1 MLEAKKNFLFEK
13 FFVIYNRSLL
23 KRRFRCIKV
32 SGLKSFEERNPSLPL
47 IIYANHSSWWDGL
60 VILEVLSNFMFDKY
74 VMMEEKQLRKLWF
87 FRRLGAFSVVRENP
101 LEAVRSIE
109 YSVKILTEKIN
120 RTLLLFP
127 QGEILPNDI
136 RPLHFFNGLA
146 KIIEQTGTCLT
157 CPLVIRYEFRG
168 NFKPEIFIMIG
179 EPRVFEF
186 VDKTARKKV
195 TGELEA
201 QMSVYLDR
209 LKSNLIN
216 NNFDNFKKI
225 L

>member
-13 FFVIYNRSLL
+13 IFIFYNRNLL
-23 KRRFRCIKV
+23 KRRFHSIKV
-32 SGLKSFEERNPSLPL
+32 SGLKLPENRNPNTPL

-60 VILEVLSNFMFDKY
+60 IILEVLSNFKFDNF
-74 VMMEEKQLRKLWF
+74 VLMEEKQLRKLRF

-101 LEAVRSIE
+101 REAKKSIE

-120 RTLLLFP
+120 RTLLIFP
-127 QGEILPNDI
+127 QGEILHNDI
-136 RPLHFFNGLA
+136 RPLGFFNGLSE
-146 KIIEQTGTCLT
+146 IIEQSGNCLV

-168 NFKPEIFIMIG
+168 NFKPEIFITIG
-179 EPRVFEF
+179 EPRAFNF
-186 VDKTARKKV
+186 ADKITRKKV
-195 TGELEA
+195 TKELEEA
-201 QMSVYLDR
+201 MTFYLDD

-216 NNFDNFKKI
+216 NDTAHFTKI